1 MLANSTNYGS
11 LILAFLSSYWWA
23 IVIIF
28 LLIAILVTLCRV
40 GIVLCDILEKLN
52 SKTDNDS
59 TDSKKS

>member
-1 MLANSTNYGS
+1 MLANFTNYGS
-11 LILAFLSSYWWA
+11 FILAFLFSYWWA
-23 IVIIF
+23 IVIIC

-40 GIVLCDILEKLN
+40 GIVLCDILDKIN

>member
-1 MLANSTNYGS
+1 MLANSTNYGL

-23 IVIIF
+23 IVIIC

-40 GIVLCDILEKLN
+40 GIVLCDILDKIN